1 MKRSK
6 VFKRCLTVVIMI
18 SILAMS
24 TIPTYAYSNTTD
36 PITKNYYLS
45 EDDVVNSFSEEMV
58 DNKGNIISVE
68 TEKLYD
74 STAIQVK
81 VYLNNELSQISLV
94 DGDKIY
100 YKDVTKS
107 ISNVNDDAFDV
118 SDYDKVYNLEENISF
133 ENDLRDLYPENEES
147 YKSYSDGWAFY
158 KNYGPISWYS
168 GTKPCALY
176 FMNYDEEP
184 DQHRFNARTVRIT
197 AGTPVSVAI
206 GLVVGYATST
216 LTPLGILSIIGCS
229 IAGDVI
235 TNYVF
240 SELTFSTQR
249 VRYRPMINGREI
261 FGDAYIDK
269 LWLIN
274 HDNLTNRDSF
284 HLAQNVYRSNRGTSP
299 DEIARNAQIAEA
311 QGQY

>member
-1 MKRSK
+1 MKKSR
-6 VFKRCLTVVIMI
+6 VFKRCLTIVIMI

-24 TIPTYAYSNTTD
+24 TIPTYAYSYTTD
-36 PITKNYYLS
+36 PITENYYLS
-45 EDDVVNSFSEEMV
+45 EDDVINSFSEEMV
-58 DNKGNIISVE
+58 DNKGNIIFVE

-81 VYLNNELSQISLV
+81 VYVNNELSQIYLV

-100 YKDVTKS
+100 YKDVTKN
-107 ISNVNDDAFDV
+107 INNINDDAFDV
-118 SDYDKVYNLEENISF
+118 FDYDKVYNLEENISF
-133 ENDLRDLYPENEES
+133 ENDLIDLYPENKES
-147 YKSYSDGWAFY
+147 YKLYSDGWAFY
-158 KNYGPISWYS
+158 RKYGPLSWYS
-168 GTKPCALY
+168 DTKPCTLY
-176 FMNYDEEP
+176 LMNYDEEP

-197 AGTPVSVAI
+197 AGTLVSIAI
-206 GLVVGYATST
+206 GLVIGYATST

-261 FGDAYIDK
+261 FGDVYIDK
-269 LWLIN
+269 L
-274 HDNLTNRDSF
+274 
-284 HLAQNVYRSNRGTSP
+284 
-299 DEIARNAQIAEA
+299 
-311 QGQY
+311 